1 MKFLVDESIEF
12 PVVTFL
18 RSIGHD
24 VVSVAEDFPSVCDT
38 DVLAAA
44 RRAKRILLTNDKD
57 FGELIFLHGLP
68 HQGVI
73 LLRLFEED
81 AQSKID
87 RLRVLLET
95 HGDDFSGSF
104 TVVSPDAVRI
114 RRTRSVS

>member
-1 MKFLVDESIEF
+1 MKFLVDESVEF

-24 VVSVAEDFPSVCDT
+24 VVSIAEDFPSIRDT

-68 HQGVI
+68 HRGVI
-73 LLRLFEED
+73 LLRLFTENAE
-81 AQSKID
+81 SKVD
-87 RLRVLLET
+87 SVQRLLET
-95 HGDDFSGSF
+95 HGNDLSENF
-104 TVVSPDAVRI
+104 TVVTPDAVRI